1 MNWTLRWK
9 DTSEFESTAFPWW
22 HRSKLHT
29 VITRWWLCPCM
40 KTVTYVES
48 KDCDW
53 KILDMPE
60 RVVFVRQ
67 QQEYLVLAQKQK
79 TFAMKNFCF
88 SWFCFPFW
96 RIVWGEWVLS
106 WQVALWWFQGL
117 ISHLSF
123 FASLKSICSLK
134 IKGQINLFW
143 RIVVQFWKLDW
154 SLYFTV
160 VNSQQKLMIKNPGRN
175 SGFQMFGYDGGAW
188 KFSVHYYK
196 RGAMKKAWLSGAE

>member
-9 DTSEFESTAFPWW
+9 DKSAFESTAFPWC

-40 KTVTYVES
+40 KTSTSVEF

-67 QQEYLVLAQKQK
+67 QREYLVLTQKQE
-79 TFAMKNFCF
+79 TFAMENFCF

-96 RIVWGEWVLS
+96 RVSLEYQRWVSLCPEEIDRDSMVGIGLQGFLTSPTSDFNATGYKSYNGIVDKLQWQASITVKNMPSLFKNFSYKILQFHKSPVTVTILYGSTKIILPLS
-106 WQVALWWFQGL
+106 CDT
-117 ISHLSF
+117 HLLQL
-123 FASLKSICSLK
+123 SL
-134 IKGQINLFW
+134 
-143 RIVVQFWKLDW
+143 
-154 SLYFTV
+154 
-160 VNSQQKLMIKNPGRN
+160 
-175 SGFQMFGYDGGAW
+175 
-188 KFSVHYYK
+188 
-196 RGAMKKAWLSGAE
+196 